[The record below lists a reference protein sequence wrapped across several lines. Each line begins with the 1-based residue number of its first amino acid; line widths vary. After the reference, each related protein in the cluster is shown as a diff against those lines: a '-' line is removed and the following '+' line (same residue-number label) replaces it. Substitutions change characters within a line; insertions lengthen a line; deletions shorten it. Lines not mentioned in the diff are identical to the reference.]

1 MLKLVAEGFSN
12 KEIAKALFLT
22 EGTVRNYIS
31 VLLEKLNLENRTQIA
46 VFYYRNFK

>member
-22 EGTVRNYIS
+22 EGAERN
-31 VLLEKLNLENRTQIA
+31 
-46 VFYYRNFK
+46 